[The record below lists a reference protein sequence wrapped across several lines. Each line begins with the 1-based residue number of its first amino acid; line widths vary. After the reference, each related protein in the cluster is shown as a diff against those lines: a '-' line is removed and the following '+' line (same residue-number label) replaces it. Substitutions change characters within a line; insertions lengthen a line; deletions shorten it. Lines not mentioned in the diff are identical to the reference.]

1 MADAGIQSFGSLP
14 TAVKAAV
21 IVPVLGV
28 LGMLYYVLL
37 HVPLADD
44 INAAKSQFNQLI
56 AQEQEARRRQTEYLQ
71 VTRELANREAVD
83 RANKRVLPADAEIA
97 SFLQD
102 LNRLAELSGLRMRLV
117 EPRPEEAQELYVRL
131 PVTLGLSGR
140 FHQLAK
146 FFFNV
151 SQLERAINMEN
162 VALREPSLEADE
174 VRLRVDVLAT
184 TFRRPA
190 EESASSGGAS

>member
-21 IVPVLGV
+21 IVPVLSV
-28 LGMLYYVLL
+28 LSMLYYVLL

-190 EESASSGGAS
+190 EESAS

>member
-1 MADAGIQSFGSLP
+1 
-14 TAVKAAV
+14 
-21 IVPVLGV
+21 
-28 LGMLYYVLL
+28 GMLYYVLL